1 MSGRWAD
8 LLSRGLLTTLGFVTV
23 VGLVVGA
30 PLGGWRAVTVAAIA
44 VAGWEWNRLTRPG
57 SGTAAAFGTAI
68 GAAAITALLSGAP
81 AVRVWPGL
89 ALGASGAILLG
100 LVQTLRWPA
109 LGLVVC
115 GLGGAFIPL
124 LARDYGA
131 GWALVA
137 LAVCWGGDIG
147 GYIVG
152 RAWGRRA
159 LVPRISPR
167 KTVEGTAGSL
177 ITGIGLA
184 WVVKSAFGL
193 AGDAIAFT
201 MIAVIACVLG
211 ILGDLAESWLK
222 RRAGKEHSGNVFGP
236 EGGMLDVLDG
246 LLVVS
251 PALYVLAPL
260 AR

>member
-8 LLSRGLLTTLGFVTV
+8 LINRGFLATLGFVTV
-23 VGLVVGA
+23 VGVVMAA
-30 PLGGWRAVTVAAIA
+30 PFGVLRVVTVAAIA
-44 VAGWEWNRLTRPG
+44 VAGWEWDRLTRPG

-68 GAAAITALLSGAP
+68 GAAITIAVLASAP
-81 AVRVWPGL
+81 AGWVWQGL
-89 ALGASGAILLG
+89 GLGVSGAILLG
-100 LVQTLRWPA
+100 LVQPLRWPA
-109 LGLVVC
+109 LGVAVC
-115 GLGGAFIPL
+115 GLGGAFFPL

-131 GWALVA
+131 GWTLVV

-147 GYIVG
+147 GYLVG
-152 RAWGRRA
+152 RAWGRRPLA
-159 LVPRISPR
+159 PRISPR
-167 KTVEGTAGSL
+167 KTVEGAAGSL
-177 ITGIGLA
+177 VTGVGLA

-201 MIAVIACVLG
+201 IVAFVACGLG
-211 ILGDLAESWLK
+211 IMGDLAGSWLK
-222 RRAGKEHSGNVFGP
+222 RHAGTMHSGTLFGA
-236 EGGMLDVLDG
+236 EGGMLDVMDG

>member
-8 LLSRGLLTTLGFVTV
+8 LLSRGLLATLGFVTV
-23 VGLVVGA
+23 GWLVVAA
-30 PLGGWRAVTVAAIA
+30 PLWVLRAVTVAAIA
-44 VAGWEWNRLTRPG
+44 VAGWEWDRLTRPG

-68 GAAAITALLSGAP
+68 GAAAATALLASAP

-89 ALGASGAILLG
+89 AIGTSGAILLG
-100 LVQTLRWPA
+100 LVHPLRWPA

-115 GLGGAFIPL
+115 GMAGAFIPL

-147 GYIVG
+147 GYLVG
-152 RAWGRRA
+152 RAWGRRPLA
-159 LVPRISPR
+159 PRISPR
-167 KTVEGTAGSL
+167 KTVEGAAGSL
-177 ITGIGLA
+177 ITGVGLA

-193 AGDAIAFT
+193 GGGAIAFT
-201 MIAVIACVLG
+201 IIALVAGGLG

-222 RRAGKEHSGNVFGP
+222 RRAGKEHSGMLFGP

-251 PALYVLAPL
+251 PALYVFAPL
-260 AR
+260 VR